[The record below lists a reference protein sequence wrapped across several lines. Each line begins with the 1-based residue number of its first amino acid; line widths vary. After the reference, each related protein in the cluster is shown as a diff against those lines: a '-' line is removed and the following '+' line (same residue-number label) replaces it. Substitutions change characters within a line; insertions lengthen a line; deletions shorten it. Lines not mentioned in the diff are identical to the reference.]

1 MELLQSFPKPSI
13 YFSLLI
19 SFNYAASLVNGDAV
33 FTDGPFVTTVNSKEV
48 VGWFDPGFVFSI
60 ITE

>member
-33 FTDGPFVTTVNSKEV
+33 FTDGPFVTIVNSKEV
-48 VGWFDPGFVFSI
+48 VG
-60 ITE
+60 